1 MKKEI
6 AKEMLLHLRNGRP
19 DNLMLICEMTV
30 VCRDH
35 VIRNRENN
43 NRGSSMYTPE
53 EGEIAVIGGELVDE
67 VLPLLK
73 KEDLNGVE
81 AVLRVYAS

>member
-1 MKKEI
+1 
-6 AKEMLLHLRNGRP
+6 
-19 DNLMLICEMTV
+19 
-30 VCRDH
+30 
-35 VIRNRENN
+35 
-43 NRGSSMYTPE
+43 MYTPE

-81 AVLRVYAS
+81 AVLRGYAS